1 MAQSKQWHVDGK
13 GFYLA
18 MYCREAEIPDML
30 EQAGIPQTD
39 IVGYHEA
46 TLEEWK
52 AHLLSGKAK
61 LVAIRGRA
69 VWIGGYDEKMA

>member
-1 MAQSKQWHVDGK
+1 MSQAKQWHVSGK

-18 MYCREAEIPDML
+18 MYCREEEIPDML
-30 EQAGIPQTD
+30 DQAGIPLDD
-39 IVGYHEA
+39 IVEWHEA

-52 AHLLSGKAK
+52 DHLLNGKAK

-69 VWIGGYDEKMA
+69 VWIGGSS